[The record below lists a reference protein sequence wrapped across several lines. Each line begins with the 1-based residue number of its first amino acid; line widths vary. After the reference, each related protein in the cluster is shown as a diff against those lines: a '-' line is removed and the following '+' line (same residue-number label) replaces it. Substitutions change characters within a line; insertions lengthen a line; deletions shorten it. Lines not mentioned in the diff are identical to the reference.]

1 MVTIRAAQMSI
12 FSQLEVQKF
21 EEWLLLHLKKFF
33 PRQYKASSERQ
44 LRQTIQYGI
53 KRAEAY
59 DVKTRRDV
67 CKYIDLMIVFGRD
80 FDIDDRYPWAREIL
94 GRRRNSSAKMRAVLE
109 AAQIHLRNI

>member
-1 MVTIRAAQMSI
+1 MLTIRAAQMDI
-12 FSQLEVQKF
+12 FSQLAVEKF
-21 EEWLLLHLKKFF
+21 EGWLLLHLKKFF
-33 PRQYKASSERQ
+33 PGRCKALGEPQ
-44 LRQTIQYGI
+44 LREMIQYGI

-94 GRRRNSSAKMRAVLE
+94 SRRRNSSAKMRALLE
-109 AAQIHLRNI
+109 ASQNHLRNL